1 MNSPYI
7 DMIIRIKNSYLSRR
21 ESVTVNFS
29 NLNHEILKKMKDL
42 QLIKD
47 FKIEG
52 EKVKKIVVLLNYIDK
67 NPAITEVK
75 IYSKPGRR
83 WYCSHEEIKPV
94 VGGLGFS
101 FISTSK
107 GILIDKEA
115 RRLKV
120 GGELLFSVW

>member
-52 EKVKKIVVLLNYIDK
+52 EKVKKIEVLLNYIDK

-83 WYCSHEEIKPV
+83 WYCSYKEIKPV

-101 FISTSK
+101 FISSPK
-107 GILIDKEA
+107 GLLTDKEA

>member
-29 NLNHEILKKMKDL
+29 NLNHEILKKMKSL

-52 EKVKKIVVLLNYIDK
+52 DKVKRIVISLNYIDRS
-67 NPAITEVK
+67 PAITEVK

-83 WYCSHEEIKPV
+83 WYCSYKEIKPV

-101 FISTSK
+101 FISTPK
-107 GILIDKEA
+107 GILTDKEA